1 MWRDP
6 IGSSMARVPCLAVAG
21 VMMTSVATAMQVS
34 SAMQMRRLGHTDLLV
49 SECCIGGMTFGN
61 QNTDADGAAQLS
73 LAFDFGVNFI
83 DTAESYP
90 VPMEPGTQGASDR
103 AIAKW
108 MVTSKRPRDSVI
120 LSSKVCG
127 YNDRY
132 TWFRDSG
139 EGTQLTKAQIHES
152 VDKSL
157 KRLGTDYLD
166 VLTLH
171 WPERKVGLTAPASS
185 EADETRSREE
195 VPFEVQVEAIG
206 ELLAAGKI
214 RHWGLSNE
222 NAEGVRAFSRVCSEL
237 SVARPV
243 CIQNAYSLLQ
253 RGDEN
258 ELISGLGLDADEE
271 SNESP
276 ISFLPCARLHASYAL
291 VVARCPGPIPHER
304 GPILCAHANSHLMVP
319 LRLVW
324 AEALRLGPCRPMPL
338 PPLLAHRGA
347 LTSCRVPRSSS
358 TRLASLRRRAEWQ
371 IRCVCSEA
379 SQRSEAITPA
389 WARQWIRGELPQ
401 ICGASSSR
409 SLRGGRA
416 QAWNY
421 TCTVGH
427 CAVQFT

>member
-304 GPILCAHANSHLMVP
+304 GPYT
-319 LRLVW
+319 LRSRQFSSDG
-324 AEALRLGPCRPMPL
+324 AIEIGMGGGT
-338 PPLLAHRGA
+338 PPWSVSPYA
-347 LTSCRVPRSSS
+347 P
-358 TRLASLRRRAEWQ
+358 
-371 IRCVCSEA
+371 
-379 SQRSEAITPA
+379 PA
-389 WARQWIRGELPQ
+389 
-401 ICGASSSR
+401 ASSSQR
-409 SLRGGRA
+409 RTHIVPCSPLLLHQTRLSA
-416 QAWNY
+416 AA
-421 TCTVGH
+421 C
-427 CAVQFT
+427 